1 MGQAI
6 APIYDTE
13 ADRIKEQLAI
23 ASALRKQGMSGDI
36 GSGYQGGKV
45 YIVGNPLGNIAASI
59 GGALIGRNARE
70 DQGAMEQRQGQERA
84 DFLAGMPTGTETVP
98 QAGPT
103 QDGEPLPDVER
114 QMSPRALAQATQ
126 QWAANAPRGMEGVQ
140 NFALQQALTAPQ
152 RQAEQEYRATEA
164 RTLAEQRAAQAKE
177 LQAERLAAA
186 AERAQDSNALRMALA
201 QMATANRSSGGANAD
216 LDRQIKEMRL
226 EQMRNPAPK
235 PPDAA
240 TRKAIHEAN
249 IGAANIDRAIDL
261 INERPSSLGTKYK
274 VPGMEV
280 IGQYTD
286 PEGTSARAAVSN
298 IGSLK
303 LHDRSGA
310 AVTIAEFPRL
320 APFIPGPG
328 DKPEVAK
335 KKLEGLKTEYQTIV
349 NEWSSGV
356 NTSVLGGRKGA
367 DSKPAGKT
375 IVREV
380 KLKDGRTGVE
390 YSDGTRGYK

>member
-1 MGQAI
+1 MQPYAETAVLDLMRRVWETGS
-6 APIYDTE
+6 E
-13 ADRIKEQLAI
+13 RRDRTGVGTRALLGATLRFDLSDGSIPLLTTKRVFWKSAVKELIWFLGGETSIRPLVA
-23 ASALRKQGMSGDI
+23 QGVHIWTDW
-36 GSGYQGGKV
+36 
-45 YIVGNPLGNIAASI
+45 PLDKY
-59 GGALIGRNARE
+59 RRE
-70 DQGAMEQRQGQERA
+70 
-84 DFLAGMPTGTETVP
+84 T
-98 QAGPT
+98 
-103 QDGEPLPDVER
+103 GEPI
-114 QMSPRALAQATQ
+114 S
-126 QWAANAPRGMEGVQ
+126 
-140 NFALQQALTAPQ
+140 
-152 RQAEQEYRATEA
+152 AEDFEA
-164 RTLAEQRAAQAKE
+164 RILAEQRAAQAKE

-201 QMATANRSSGGANAD
+201 QMAAANRSSGGANAD
-216 LDRQIKEMRL
+216 LDRQMKEMRL

-249 IGAANIDRAIDL
+249 IGVANIDRAIDL

-280 IGQYTD
+280 VGQYTD

-349 NEWSSGV
+349 DEWSSGI